1 MSTLYNR
8 ILNAIPLHVGE
19 TFIERDVREE
29 IARNIENELQDE
41 CTHNYTV
48 ISQVKLIEP
57 HVCKKCGK
65 IK

>member
-1 MSTLYNR
+1 MSTLYNK

-29 IARNIENELQDE
+29 IAKTVENALKDNCEHD
-41 CTHNYTV
+41 YK
-48 ISQVKLIEP
+48 IIPQVKIIDP

>member
-29 IARNIENELQDE
+29 IAKAVENALNDDCEHE
-41 CTHNYTV
+41 WKT
-48 ISQVKLIEP
+48 ISQVKIIQP

>member
-1 MSTLYNR
+1 MTTLYNR
-8 ILNAIPLHVGE
+8 ILNAIPLHIGE

-29 IARNIENELQDE
+29 IAKNVENALQDE
-41 CTHNYTV
+41 CNHDYTIV
-48 ISQVKLIEP
+48 SQVKLIEP